1 MKKKWIVIGLSIV
14 ACWGIYK
21 SIKYVMLQEEL
32 KQYKFLHENPG
43 SKNYEVVELIPRI
56 QKLKSF
62 EIDTIGKKLL
72 IAGVP
77 YEEWRER
84 DDDAYSFIK
93 TDFEGNI
100 LSHLYRGGKILKD
113 GTLINAEEDKG
124 FYCNSVINDDM
135 TLYPLIQLPFSFNST
150 DYWKEEFQ
158 QYNHQDLDKWFKVF
172 KDLYDKAE
180 YVYQEYGE
188 YFLKYRGKW
197 YWMMYPS
204 KEKGFGDREAYKREK
219 AFTAQYP
226 AREPASRFIELT
238 TPVDPF
244 DQYGYDVRVRKYE
257 PVDEQGGSWFNPI
270 SYSAGYFYY
279 ALVLDKDEFIYI
291 KRYSAYDPRTFIY
304 EVPEKYSGYRG
315 KVLFMMQEPR
325 ESDPEAYGGLY
336 VIRPRKKK

>member
-1 MKKKWIVIGLSIV
+1 
-14 ACWGIYK
+14 
-21 SIKYVMLQEEL
+21 MLQEEL

-43 SKNYEVVELIPRI
+43 SKNYEVVELIPRT

-62 EIDTIGKKLL
+62 EIDTIGKTLL
-72 IAGVP
+72 ILGRV
-77 YEEWRER
+77 YEEWREG
-84 DDDAYSFIK
+84 DKDAYRLIK

-100 LSHLYRGGKILKD
+100 LSHPYGGGVMLKD
-113 GTLINAEEDKG
+113 GTILMATNNG
-124 FYCNSVINDDM
+124 YYCNSIVNDDM
-135 TLYPLIQLPFSFNST
+135 TLYPLIQLPFEFKIGYYT
-150 DYWKEEFQ
+150 EE
-158 QYNHQDLDKWFKVF
+158 YKRYVHQDLDEWFKVF
-172 KDLYDKAE
+172 KGLYDKAE
-180 YVYQEYGE
+180 YVHLDHDD
-188 YFLKYRGKW
+188 YFFKYRGKW
-197 YWMMYPS
+197 YWMKYPS
-204 KEKGFGDREAYKREK
+204 KEVGYDDDAAYQRIL

-238 TPVDPF
+238 NPVDPF
-244 DQYGYDVRVRKYE
+244 DQWGYDVRVRKYE

>member
-43 SKNYEVVELIPRI
+43 SENYEVVELIPRG
-56 QKLKSF
+56 QKLRRF
-62 EIDTIGKKLL
+62 RVDTIGKKLL
-72 IAGVP
+72 ISGEP
-77 YEEWRER
+77 YEEWREG
-84 DDDAYSFIK
+84 DKDFYTYIK

-100 LSHLYRGGKILKD
+100 LSHPYGGGELLKD
-113 GTLINAEEDKG
+113 GTILSSGNGI
-124 FYCNSVINDDM
+124 YCNSIVNDDM
-135 TLYPLIQLPFSFNST
+135 TLYPLIQLPFSFNT
-150 DYWKEEFQ
+150 DYWTEE
-158 QYNHQDLDKWFKVF
+158 YKAYMHQDLDEWFKVF

-180 YVYQEYGE
+180 YVHMEFGE
-188 YFLKYRGKW
+188 YFFKYRGKW

-204 KEKGFGDREAYKREK
+204 KEVGYDDDAAYQRRK
-219 AFTAQYP
+219 AFEAQYP

-238 TPVDPF
+238 NPVDPF
-244 DQYGYDVRVRKYE
+244 DQWGYDVRVRKYE
-257 PVDEQGGSWFNPI
+257 PVDEQGGNWFNPI
-270 SYSAGYFYY
+270 SYSVGYFYY
-279 ALVLDKDEFIYI
+279 ALVLDNNEFIYI

-304 EVPEKYSGYRG
+304 EVPEEYSGYKG
-315 KVLFMMQEPR
+315 KVFFVSQEPR